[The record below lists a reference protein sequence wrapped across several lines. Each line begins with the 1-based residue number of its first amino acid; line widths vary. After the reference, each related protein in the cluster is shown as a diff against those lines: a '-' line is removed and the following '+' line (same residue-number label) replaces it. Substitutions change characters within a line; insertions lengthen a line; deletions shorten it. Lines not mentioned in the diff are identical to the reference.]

1 METKVAMT
9 PTRENHYHTGVFN
22 LEKNTV
28 LALSPVVGI
37 TLLVIGILVKFK
49 VNHGISTTGANVLM
63 SLGGGILG
71 IELVTLLYFAHKHFS
86 LKSRLKNHLSDNEEA
101 IKISYQT
108 LKVTAKNRKLFFPFT
123 NDIKPSHPFYAV
135 CQRELRKPDQ
145 VHCFT
150 DKYKFNEYQT
160 LIRNFGFSNPEGI
173 LTSNSKGATFTMDSN
188 TYPVVQ

>member
-1 METKVAMT
+1 MWPRETKVAMT
-9 PTRENHYHTGVFN
+9 PTRENYYHTGVFS

-49 VNHGISTTGANVLM
+49 MNHGISTTGANVLM

-108 LKVTAKNRKLFFPFT
+108 LKVTAKNRKVFCPFT
-123 NDIKPSHPFYAV
+123 NDLKPSHPFMRFV
-135 CQRELRKPDQ
+135 KE
-145 VHCFT
+145 
-150 DKYKFNEYQT
+150 N
-160 LIRNFGFSNPEGI
+160 LINPIKSIALLIVINFMNI
-173 LTSNSKGATFTMDSN
+173 KD
-188 TYPVVQ
+188 